1 MWRRSHNVNIIAIES
16 KSERY
21 YEAEGSNPVPCFSRI
36 VVVQENIGDG
46 IPSRN
51 AIQQHRP
58 SKAPALAAAPAPA
71 AALLSL
77 SKSDDFLS
85 PVFQHLDQLV
95 KRTTVYQ
102 IYTYMSLILSSTR
115 RKETKRSASSNS
127 SLCVGRTSTR
137 GCFYSL

>member
-46 IPSRN
+46 IPYRN
-51 AIQQHRP
+51 AIQQRRP
-58 SKAPALAAAPAPA
+58 SKAPALATAAPA

-77 SKSDDFLS
+77 SKSDDFHS

-95 KRTTVYQ
+95 QRTTVYQ